1 MAARQVGAQ
10 HDAVCPRR
18 ALPGEA
24 AQARR
29 QRGGE
34 RGSGAPGGGMTSGN
48 VQLGNR
54 EGTDDGLA
62 GMEARDVVGQ
72 LSRL

>member
-1 MAARQVGAQ
+1 
-10 HDAVCPRR
+10 
-18 ALPGEA
+18 
-24 AQARR
+24 
-29 QRGGE
+29 
-34 RGSGAPGGGMTSGN
+34 MTSGN